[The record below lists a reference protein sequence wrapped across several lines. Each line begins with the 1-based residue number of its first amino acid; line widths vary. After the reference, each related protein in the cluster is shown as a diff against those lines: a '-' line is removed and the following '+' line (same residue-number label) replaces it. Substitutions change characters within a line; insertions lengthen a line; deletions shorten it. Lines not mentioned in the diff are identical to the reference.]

1 MQPQSGVEQLYNQC
15 RASGHCHVLLDPQ
28 AGSPFGEQIATL
40 DEKLAPRVHLRDPM
54 FAGSPQEAPLLLRL
68 PLSELPLLEALAA
81 HAQQEATALAHPL
94 RSVCGF
100 FQSTEPDALVATRLA
115 WALGLQVE
123 RQGIYFRYFD
133 PRVFLH
139 LSRLLPAD
147 TLGHLLQGI
156 STWSYFLWD
165 GSLAV
170 QKIPASNSL
179 KPIHLQLTAAQWQA
193 FETIEHFNAT
203 QRLFAKQGLPF
214 EPAQAAELF
223 AQVHAARA
231 LGLSTPDDT
240 AHYLACNHHAAS
252 PLSQHPAWPDVL
264 MLLQQE
270 VPLAEALAQLCGAS
284 LPAAQA
290 VHHTRTTPPRA
301 PCP

>member
-1 MQPQSGVEQLYNQC
+1 MKPQTAVEQLYNQC
-15 RASGHCHVLLDPQ
+15 RESGHCHVLLDPQ
-28 AGSPFGEQIATL
+28 AGSPFSKRIAAL
-40 DEKLAPRVHLRDPM
+40 DEKLAPRVHLRDPL
-54 FAGSPQEAPLLLRL
+54 FANAPQEAPMLLRL

-81 HAQQEATALAHPL
+81 HAQQEAANPL

-100 FQSTEPDALVATRLA
+100 FQSTEPDASVAARLG
-115 WALGLQVE
+115 WALNLKVE

-133 PRVFLH
+133 PRIFLH

-147 TLGHLLQGI
+147 TLGHLLRGI

-165 GSLAV
+165 GSFAV
-170 QKIPASNSL
+170 QEIPESNSP
-179 KPIHLQLTAAQWQA
+179 KPIDLRLTSKQWQT

-203 QRLFAKQGLPF
+203 QRLFAKHGLPF

-223 AQVHAARA
+223 AQVHTARA

-240 AHYLACNHHAAS
+240 AHYLACSHHAAT

-264 MLLQQE
+264 MLLKQE

-284 LPAAQA
+284 LPTA
-290 VHHTRTTPPRA
+290 
-301 PCP
+301 